1 MRKLVMLALLL
12 VLVAPM
18 LALIAPTKPAL
29 ADDEEWIDV
38 VPKQGTSGFME
49 CHAEA
54 VAAGNH
60 YRYMTYVDP
69 DQDQART
76 CDYWAREDVSR
87 YFRVRYGIQID
98 PSSIQITYRL
108 LP

>member
-1 MRKLVMLALLL
+1 MMRKLVALTLLLLAL
-12 VLVAPM
+12 V
-18 LALIAPTKPAL
+18 APTKPAL
-29 ADDEEWIDV
+29 AEDEEWIDV

-54 VAAGNH
+54 TAGGNH
-60 YRYMTYVDP
+60 YRYMTYVDRDM
-69 DQDQART
+69 DQVRT

-87 YFRVRYGIQID
+87 YFQVRYGIQID
-98 PSSIQITYRL
+98 PSTIQITYRL